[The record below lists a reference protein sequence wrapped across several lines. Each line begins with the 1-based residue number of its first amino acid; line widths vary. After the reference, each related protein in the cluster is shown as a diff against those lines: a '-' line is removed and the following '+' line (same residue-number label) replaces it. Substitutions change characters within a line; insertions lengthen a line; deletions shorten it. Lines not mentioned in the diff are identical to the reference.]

1 MTSAKP
7 NKVVLWSPHN
17 ATQFVVASQTM
28 RLYMASADQD
38 SASSDTLGF
47 QQLPPPLQSPAFISS
62 GAGLVASAAGKPV
75 SASPS
80 ALQDQ
85 GADEYKE
92 AKYDGSPASLDEGAR
107 PLLTQLLTPT
117 DCVCI
122 QTRCRLPGAASRSSC
137 WILSRISNN
146 PSRFARVSVGC
157 CVRSLEA
164 WRAAVPVVDA

>member
-47 QQLPPPLQSPAFISS
+47 QQLPPPLQSPAFIST

-107 PLLTQLLTPT
+107 DAQSTPSPIEIPPAVRLAAAFRARQVVQVAGHRLVSATIRQGLHAYLLIAAFAQLKL
-117 DCVCI
+117 V
-122 QTRCRLPGAASRSSC
+122 
-137 WILSRISNN
+137 
-146 PSRFARVSVGC
+146 
-157 CVRSLEA
+157 
-164 WRAAVPVVDA
+164 AAVPVVDA